1 MTLQGESA
9 SLSDRYGLV
18 IGLPTATSI
27 LMKKQ
32 IQYRLSH
39 GIEYWWTYMRTNAKG
54 LVEIRRL
61 TEAGRL
67 KVSVQKTF
75 PIMQVQEAHQAKDTR
90 INPGAGRLKIDF
102 WIAKEIRN
110 VHNIVGFKNFFPLQS
125 IIELRSKVFYNLDIT
140 LFVILRFQGDS
151 WDPVELKIGDWLC
164 KRWTSGI
171 DILLGT
177 HEIKNKNVIVFLAGN
192 ETTDI
197 KAK

>member
-140 LFVILRFQGDS
+140 LFVIVGFQF
-151 WDPVELKIGDWLC
+151 I
-164 KRWTSGI
+164 R
-171 DILLGT
+171 
-177 HEIKNKNVIVFLAGN
+177 NKLFN
-192 ETTDI
+192 TTNHLQI
-197 KAK
+197 NIFVSNL